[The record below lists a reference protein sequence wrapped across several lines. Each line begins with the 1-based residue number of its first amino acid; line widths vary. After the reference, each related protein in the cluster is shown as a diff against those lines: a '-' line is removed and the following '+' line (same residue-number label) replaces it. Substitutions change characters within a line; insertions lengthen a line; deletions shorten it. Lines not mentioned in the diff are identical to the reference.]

1 MVLLLVRR
9 REVHPP
15 TDDQRRRRRRRRKKV
30 FVCEREGVMQAA
42 TKMETVGDS
51 PNEKEAVPYFFDC
64 F

>member
-15 TDDQRRRRRRRRKKV
+15 THGQRRRRRKKV